1 LPIGS
6 RDAFAPKFA
15 EPPNKGVALDRAG
28 VTVFRDITFLAAGPA
43 SERSRYAPRA
53 EFPMLE
59 ALDSVNWSE
68 LGHAY
73 GPAED
78 VPDLIRAL
86 LSDDAKKR
94 EDARWH
100 LWGNIIHQGTVYA
113 ATAHAVP
120 FFLELLDSPT
130 VQDKP
135 HLLVLVTSLA
145 CGNSYLDAH
154 KDLFEDVPAM
164 REKMEQPEWDEQ
176 LHEELGWVKAA
187 HLAVVKGWQVYV
199 RRLSDTDPSTRAAA
213 AYALAVCG
221 QHAAAVV
228 PPLRQQLASEA
239 DDGVK
244 ASVLICLGC
253 IGGGDCGPLF
263 EEWLKKRTHPVV
275 KAAAALSLA
284 RVCRERTL
292 PEAVEVLAD
301 CLQNPTPVDALYLQL
316 PWSSGESIVSAAGQ
330 ALSQL
335 GLASAGAIVPRIAQ
349 GLKNLRKQDTGSI
362 TVVGTLLALAFVPQK
377 EPRSAADLSEI
388 QRTVLTQ
395 LVESDRAWDWG
406 NVSFVLRQF
415 GLPSDRK
422 EMAEFVGLPTEGLG
436 EGITKRCT

>member
-1 LPIGS
+1 MQE
-6 RDAFAPKFA
+6 RTA
-15 EPPNKGVALDRAG
+15 EPGDQVDRAG
-28 VTVFRDITFLAAGPA
+28 IASFRGGQR
-43 SERSRYAPRA
+43 RSRIGAVVEQYRYALRP

-59 ALDSVNWSE
+59 GLDSVNWSE
-68 LGHAY
+68 LEHAY

-86 LSDDAKKR
+86 LSDDVKKR
-94 EDARWH
+94 EEARWR

-120 FFLELLDSPT
+120 FFVELLDSPT

-145 CGNSYLDAH
+145 CGSSYLDAH

-164 REKMEQPEWDEQ
+164 REKMEKPEWDEQ

-187 HLAVVKGWQVYV
+187 LQAVVKGWQVYL
-199 RRLSDTDPSTRAAA
+199 RLLHDTDPGTRAAA

-228 PPLRQQLASEA
+228 PPLREQLARET

-253 IGGGDCGPLF
+253 IGGGDCGPLC
-263 EEWLKKRTHPVV
+263 EEWLKKRTHPAVT
-275 KAAAALSLA
+275 AAAALSLS
-284 RVCRERTL
+284 RVCGERTP
-292 PEAVEVLAD
+292 PEAVEVLGA
-301 CLQNPTPVDALYLQL
+301 CLQNPAPVDELYLQL

-335 GLASAGAIVPRIAQ
+335 GPASAGVIVPRIAE
-349 GLKNLRKQDTGSI
+349 GLKNLRKGDAGSI
-362 TVVGTLLALAFVPQK
+362 TVVGTLLALAFEPQK
-377 EPRSAADLSEI
+377 ELRSASDLSDI
-388 QRTVLTQ
+388 QRTVLTR
-395 LVESDRAWDWG
+395 LVECDRAWDWG
-406 NVSFVLRQF
+406 NVFFVLRQF

-422 EMAEFVGLPTEGLG
+422 EAAEFIGLPTRALG